1 MCGESCT
8 ASYTSIKF
16 AQTKTLRTEA
26 LSVCTLI
33 FRFPAGFGT
42 LCFRTGCRASQGLSP
57 QPLLISRYSV
67 VFREIS
73 YHLFVRLSRRV
84 SLFLDISTKLIRIF
98 PRSTGSFP
106 KQVSTE
112 VMNGLQQQRPPP
124 VAETGSCC
132 WGRGQ
137 RDARAIAR
145 SRCWEPQPV
154 FTCAGKLPVRFWH
167 SLSSPLPV
175 RRSAA

>member
-84 SLFLDISTKLIRIF
+84 SLFLDISTKLIRIS

-112 VMNGLQQQRPPP
+112 VMEWPATTAPAASGGNRKLLLGPRP
-124 VAETGSCC
+124 ARCECNCTKQMLGAATRIHL
-132 WGRGQ
+132 RGK
-137 RDARAIAR
+137 APGTLLA
-145 SRCWEPQPV
+145 
-154 FTCAGKLPVRFWH
+154 
-167 SLSSPLPV
+167 LS
-175 RRSAA
+175 